1 MLFQDEV
8 YRYTPLNCYRSRY
21 KTFENLSNLE
31 INWIDTKL
39 SCSIFDLRERV
50 FQIFIYH
57 YFKTRLDI
65 DLNWYIVLIYKLLG
79 KTLKI
84 FRVEIFVRQ
93 INWIDI
99 VFESSEFSKYLFTTE
114 RNKNRSINDKLNCYQ
129 FFQFIRNSTK
139 NNVHI
144 FPRCWSITSPAE

>member
-65 DLNWYIVLIYKLLG
+65 DLN
-79 KTLKI
+79 
-84 FRVEIFVRQ
+84 
-93 INWIDI
+93 
-99 VFESSEFSKYLFTTE
+99 
-114 RNKNRSINDKLNCYQ
+114 
-129 FFQFIRNSTK
+129 
-139 NNVHI
+139 
-144 FPRCWSITSPAE
+144 